1 MFWNVK
7 FWQNLAWWNPLLKLA
22 WAKTDQMDTKRV
34 SAPPLHIVHLT
45 HQPPLQLSRR
55 PGGGVEKKKKA
66 PQLESAASVP
76 GPGPPCLL
84 LYSHIHSY
92 FPATLS
98 AAWDWPGL
106 SWCRVIS
113 VMWQQQQQQQQQQHH
128 LQQQQQQHGDPV
140 ACSRARPKRE
150 SDCLHS
156 STTGLLL
163 LHMNLDNRI
172 WYLCEWR

>member
-22 WAKTDQMDTKRV
+22 WAKTDQMNTKRGFRP
-34 SAPPLHIVHLT
+34 SLAYCTPDPPA
-45 HQPPLQLSRR
+45 S
-55 PGGGVEKKKKA
+55 
-66 PQLESAASVP
+66 SAAQSEAGRRSWEEEEGATAGVSGLSP
-76 GPGPPCLL
+76 RSGAALPTLVL
-84 LYSHIHSY
+84 SHPLIFSCN
-92 FPATLS
+92 S
-98 AAWDWPGL
+98 EWDWPGL

-150 SDCLHS
+150 SDCLHN

-163 LHMNLDNRI
+163 LYMNLDNRI
-172 WYLCEWR
+172 WDLCEWR